1 MLLLHFGSDLSRTM
15 PALLLYL
22 LPLSSQIWRNE
33 SEARDWSWKSQQDQ
47 CPSRTVSVIY
57 STYRTHPTAFLNKHK
72 GEKKPQSK
80 NKSGGKKSKQNL
92 FPSVTH
98 TTHGLALSCTLVS
111 SKADWERWMKL
122 FGVEIT
128 RAELLCPSLLPL
140 LWHLKFV
147 HLHKTDR
154 PHLSG
159 LFRETRKEETF
170 PLQKNPF
177 CTAWGNLYWAAYR

>member
-1 MLLLHFGSDLSRTM
+1 MLLLHLGSDLSRTM

-33 SEARDWSWKSQQDQ
+33 SGARDWRWKSQQDQ

-72 GEKKPQSK
+72 VGKKPK
-80 NKSGGKKSKQNL
+80 AKTKVGRKKPKQIL
-92 FPSVTH
+92 SPSATH
-98 TTHGLALSCTLVS
+98 TTHGLALSCTSVS
-111 SKADWERWMKL
+111 SKANWERWMKL
-122 FGVEIT
+122 FIVEIT
-128 RAELLCPSLLPL
+128 RAELSCPSLLPL

-159 LFRETRKEETF
+159 LFRATRKEETF
-170 PLQKNPF
+170 PLQKKPF

>member
-1 MLLLHFGSDLSRTM
+1 MLLLHLGSDLSRTM

-33 SEARDWSWKSQQDQ
+33 SGARDWRWKSQQDQ
-47 CPSRTVSVIY
+47 CPSRMVSVIY

-72 GEKKPQSK
+72 GGKNPKQKQNWGKKP
-80 NKSGGKKSKQNL
+80 KQIL
-92 FPSVTH
+92 SPSVTH
-98 TTHGLALSCTLVS
+98 TTHGLALSCTLAS

-122 FGVEIT
+122 FRVEIN
-128 RAELLCPSLLPL
+128 RAELSGPSLLPL

-147 HLHKTDR
+147 HLQKTDR

-159 LFRETRKEETF
+159 LFRATRKEETF
-170 PLQKNPF
+170 PLQKG
-177 CTAWGNLYWAAYR
+177 TVLHSVG